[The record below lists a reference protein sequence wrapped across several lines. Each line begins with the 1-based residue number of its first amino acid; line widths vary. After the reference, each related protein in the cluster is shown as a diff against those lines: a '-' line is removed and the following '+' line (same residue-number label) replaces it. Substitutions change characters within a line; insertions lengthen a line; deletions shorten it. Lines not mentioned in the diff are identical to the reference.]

1 MVESLLNLT
10 VTRAIPSDVM
20 TGLMTGQFKLH
31 GGVIRGAS
39 GTQYAGQIIRH
50 LLPVTE
56 QTIGAP
62 VLAPISRA
70 LGAVNT
76 YQLHR
81 LSGQVNALT
90 AATQQVL
97 QIATGTMVLSGLN
110 LAVTA
115 VGFAVLNEKLKS
127 LEGKLNEIQQEVR
140 ALRTLMELEERAKLG
155 AALRDLLNVVMI
167 KNPDHRHTMLFNSKN
182 VLAPISLKYKELL
195 ADAKIFET
203 AMAYE
208 EFFCITSLAHARCLA
223 ELGMLDMANRD
234 LDEVSEFWKKQAQRI
249 ANEFLLSGSPERF
262 LFSDF
267 AQDVP
272 VSVLVEWLD
281 FAYQEEKGY
290 GWIDEL
296 RGQTR
301 SWYAQDDNARVAK
314 GFSFVGKILNRE
326 NKAIKLTELDQDR
339 DRVIPS
345 FQKLV
350 ARSNVFEGYK
360 AQYELL
366 ETNNVT
372 PSEFESKMAL
382 LAPKAAVNG
391 FLILQPA
398 ESVI

>member
-10 VTRAIPSDVM
+10 VTRAIPPDVM

-39 GTQYAGQIIRH
+39 GTQHAGQIIRH

-56 QTIGAP
+56 QTIGTP
-62 VLAPISRA
+62 ILAPISRA
-70 LGAVNT
+70 LDAVNT
-76 YQLHR
+76 YQLHGI
-81 LSGQVNALT
+81 SGQVNALT
-90 AATQQVL
+90 ATTQQVL

-127 LEGKLNEIQQEVR
+127 LEGQLNEIQQEVQ
-140 ALRTLMELEERAKLG
+140 AIRTLMELEERARLG
-155 AALRDLLNVVMI
+155 AALRDLLNIVAI
-167 KNPDHRHTMLFNSKN
+167 KNLDHRHTMLFNSKN
-182 VLAPISLKYKELL
+182 ILAPINLKYKELL
-195 ADAKIFET
+195 AGAETLET

-208 EFFCITSLAHARCLA
+208 EYFCITSLAHARCLA
-223 ELGMLDMANRD
+223 ELKMLEMANRD
-234 LDEVSEFWKKQAQRI
+234 LDEASTFWKKQAQRI
-249 ANEFLLSGSPERF
+249 ANEFLLGENPERF

-272 VSVLVEWLD
+272 VFVLVEWLD

-290 GWIDEL
+290 RWIDEL
-296 RGQTR
+296 REQNR
-301 SWYAQDDNARVAK
+301 SWYAQD
-314 GFSFVGKILNRE
+314 GKIGTKRFSSVSKIFNRE
-326 NKAIKLTELDQDR
+326 NKAVKLTELDQDR
-339 DRVIPS
+339 KWVMPS

-366 ETNNVT
+366 EANNVT
-372 PSEFESKMAL
+372 PSEFESQVAL
-382 LAPKAAVNG
+382 LAQTAAVDG
-391 FLILQPA
+391 FLILQPVKCA
-398 ESVI
+398 I